1 MTTMESNKT
10 FVGYDSP
17 ESGPERARHYQW
29 LYEATRDVSSA
40 MRRIMIHS
48 AEINELRG
56 LLQAG
61 IFPCSL
67 SETVPEFC
75 FRVLCLLKL
84 FDFQDVEHAHLVSLE
99 DFVLEEWMGWSKQ
112 IIDRLLRLEQSE
124 ALRRESGWRLYMP
137 TDLSD

>member
-1 MTTMESNKT
+1 MLS
-10 FVGYDSP
+10 V
-17 ESGPERARHYQW
+17 
-29 LYEATRDVSSA
+29 RD
-40 MRRIMIHS
+40 
-48 AEINELRG
+48 
-56 LLQAG
+56 
-61 IFPCSL
+61 C
-67 SETVPEFC
+67 PEFC

-124 ALRRESGWRLYMP
+124 ALRRESGWSLYMP